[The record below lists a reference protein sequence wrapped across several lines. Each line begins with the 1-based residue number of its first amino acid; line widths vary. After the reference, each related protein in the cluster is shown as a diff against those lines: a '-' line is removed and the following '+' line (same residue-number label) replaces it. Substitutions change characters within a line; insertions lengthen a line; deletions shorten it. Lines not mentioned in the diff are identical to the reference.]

1 MAFLGNLKTK
11 EIEACQT
18 RIVDIVRR
26 LEGEGEIDLNP
37 QEETADAAA

>member
-1 MAFLGNLKTK
+1 MGFLGALKAK
-11 EIEACQT
+11 EIEAAQT

-37 QEETADAAA
+37 EEEKADAAA